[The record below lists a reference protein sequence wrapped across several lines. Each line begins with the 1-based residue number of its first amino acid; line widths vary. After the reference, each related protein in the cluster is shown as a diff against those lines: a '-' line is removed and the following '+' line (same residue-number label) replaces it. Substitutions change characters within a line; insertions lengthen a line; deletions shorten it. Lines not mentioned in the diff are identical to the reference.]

1 MISPDQANSEAVLFR
16 EARDE
21 DLPAILALLGDDPLG
36 KYRELA
42 LAERAEIPAGYKAAF
57 KAIAA
62 DPRNLLHV
70 AECGGAV
77 VGCFQLTFI
86 PGLTYQGGE
95 RAQIEGVRV
104 SQAMRGRGVGK
115 AMMAYAIAQAKARGC
130 VLVQLTTDKRRKEAH
145 EFYRALGFVASH
157 EGMKLRL

>member
-1 MISPDQANSEAVLFR
+1 MNSSDRVNSQDAIFR
-16 EARDE
+16 EARDG

-42 LAERAEIPAGYKAAF
+42 LPEHADIPAAYRAAFEVIAVDARNHLFVAEI
-57 KAIAA
+57 
-62 DPRNLLHV
+62 
-70 AECGGAV
+70 GGAV

-86 PGLTYQGGE
+86 PGLTYQGRE

-104 SQAMRGRGVGK
+104 SQAMRGRGIGK
-115 AMMAYAIAQAKARGC
+115 AMMEYAIARARERAC
-130 VLVQLTTDKRRKEAH
+130 VLVQLTTDKRRAKAH

-157 EGMKLRL
+157 EGMKLQL

>member
-1 MISPDQANSEAVLFR
+1 MISPDQANSEAVIFR

-42 LAERAEIPAGYKAAF
+42 LPEHAEIPAAYKAAF

-62 DPRNLLHV
+62 DPRNQLHV

-104 SQAMRGRGVGK
+104 SHAMRGRGVGK

-130 VLVQLTTDKRRKEAH
+130 VLVQLTTDKRRTEAH
-145 EFYRALGFVASH
+145 EFYRALGFVAQP
-157 EGMKLRL
+157 

>member
-1 MISPDQANSEAVLFR
+1 MISPDQANSEAVIFR
-16 EARDE
+16 EAWDE

-42 LAERAEIPAGYKAAF
+42 LAERAEIPAGYKTAF
-57 KAIAA
+57 KAIMA
-62 DPRNLLHV
+62 DPCNQLHV

-115 AMMAYAIAQAKARGC
+115 AMMAYAIGQARVRGC
-130 VLVQLTTDKRRKEAH
+130 VLVQLTTDKRRSEAH